1 MELKE
6 LMEGLAAACG
16 IDGMAANEDGIYRLM
31 IDDMEV
37 SFMSVEESGQ
47 LVVWAEVCEMP
58 PEGRERLCR
67 VLMESMFMGRA
78 TGGATFSIEPESG
91 KVCLQ
96 RIEFLSALDV
106 EAFNGLLEKFVNVL
120 EEWRKIIADFRPVAE
135 ELDRKAAEDA
145 EADRQVGMGLDGFMQ
160 V

>member
-16 IDGMAANEDGIYRLM
+16 ITGVAEDNDGMYRLG

-37 SFMSVEESGQ
+37 SFTSIAESAQ

-58 PEGRERLCR
+58 PEGRERLYR
-67 VLMESMFMGRA
+67 VMMESMFMGQA
-78 TGGATFSIEPESG
+78 TGGAAFSIDPESG
-91 KVCLQ
+91 KVYLQ

-106 EAFNGLLEKFVNVL
+106 ESFTTLLEKFVNVL
-120 EEWRKIIADFRPVAE
+120 EQWRAIISDFRPVAKE
-135 ELDRKAAEDA
+135 MDRKAAE
-145 EADRQVGMGLDGFMQ
+145 ETETDRRLGMGLGGFMQ